1 MKFARPG
8 SCKRV
13 PAHLANVKHTRPA
26 VVDRS
31 MFRAIVFTPA
41 TLYRAMDGPLY
52 GSQGFA
58 DPHVSLS
65 AAVVPPATSKN
76 CSVVVLCLR
85 SYQLA
90 RSLSAAVELLA
101 TSKTAQLY
109 SFKPKQ
115 RTKTHVPHL
124 DSCLRCAFQLPASSR
139 LSAAVELPTR
149 CFSGISI
156 LTYAAKVHLSPAIR
170 SIERP

>member
-1 MKFARPG
+1 MCSTLVLQWSIGQCFVPLCSLRPLCTG
-8 SCKRV
+8 QWMGRSTV
-13 PAHLANVKHTRPA
+13 PRALQTR
-26 VVDRS
+26 
-31 MFRAIVFTPA
+31 MF
-41 TLYRAMDGPLY
+41 L
-52 GSQGFA
+52 
-58 DPHVSLS
+58 LS

-124 DSCLRCAFQLPASSR
+124 DSCLRCAFQLPASSQLVCSSGADYQVFFGHKHPHIR
-139 LSAAVELPTR
+139 RQSSIVFCNSLDRAAVAFCAQTLL
-149 CFSGISI
+149 CISI
-156 LTYAAKVHLSPAIR
+156 LYI
-170 SIERP
+170 